1 MYKKHWSNGT
11 IFYIPDEVIG
21 ESGNTYVIDEYINIG
36 GNGVVY
42 KFIEQDSGEECA
54 IKFLLSS
61 KDNDRQ
67 RFQQEIDVLRS
78 VSHDHIV
85 KYIDSG
91 NVEALTTYR
100 NKNRNA
106 NMLFVVIELANHDLK
121 FYLESKNFRIGSE
134 EYLGQI
140 RGLSSALSI
149 IHETTVHRDI
159 KPGNILVCGERWVL
173 TDFGLCS
180 RPDNALNLTREREH
194 VGPRYWMSPEA
205 NNKVLGITTEI
216 CRASDVFQLASV
228 FWLIINGFH
237 PTGILKHSDWTGPE
251 PLFEVLSD
259 ALHYDKTIRPE
270 DGHRFY
276 ELVTNAIM
284 SI

>member
-1 MYKKHWSNGT
+1 MYKHCVSGSV
-11 IFYIPDEVIG
+11 FFIPEKVDC
-21 ESGNTYVIDEYINIG
+21 ESGNTYVVDEYLNKG

-42 KFIEQDSGEECA
+42 RCIELDSGEEYA
-54 IKFLLSS
+54 IKFLLSNRES
-61 KDNDRQ
+61 DSQ
-67 RFQQEIDVLRS
+67 RFGQEIDVLRS

-85 KYIDSG
+85 KYVDSG
-91 NVEALTTYR
+91 QVETHIIFR
-100 NKNRNA
+100 KKNRHFKI
-106 NMLFVVIELANHDLK
+106 LFLVMELANTDLR

-140 RGLSSALSI
+140 RGLSSALSML
-149 IHETTVHRDI
+149 HQSTVHRDI

-173 TDFGLCS
+173 TDFGLCA
-180 RPDNALNLTREREH
+180 RPDNALNLTKEKEH

-205 NNKVLGITTEI
+205 NNQVLGISAEI

-237 PTGILKHSDWTGPE
+237 PTGILKESDWVGPE
-251 PLFEVLSD
+251 PLFKVLSD
-259 ALHYDKTIRPE
+259 ALHYDRNIRPA
-270 DGHRFY
+270 DGQQFFER
-276 ELVTNAIM
+276 VTNAII